1 MLQCVCNLVA
11 LMEGMKISSKEQ
23 KKNLQVVWTVVWL
36 LHSIAHGEHVQKPF
50 GLETGIRRIAQGYQ
64 FPQKNPVAPD
74 ITFSRVE
81 MVA

>member
-1 MLQCVCNLVA
+1 MCVQLGSFNGGHEDKF
-11 LMEGMKISSKEQ
+11 EGT

-74 ITFSRVE
+74 ITFSGVE